1 MKYNLCL
8 IYETTANM
16 PDNAWM
22 GAYMKKK
29 LMIMGVCIIVLLLF
43 FAGNLFKRLSG
54 RDTSDGSVILRDG
67 DMITVNETFDLLKFL
82 GIDTNGISEIL
93 GLPKEYSE
101 NKSKLKEVNTED
113 NIKYLKFGQCL
124 SLLKLAASELGLETD
139 AIIHNLSFDLKSG
152 PTNKAVLTVEFLNL
166 YECILAELPEGTS
179 PISEKKLF
187 ILGNP
192 NNPSLSEGG
201 EDKNTMVTDQ
211 GNYSYLSGKN
221 YEEFYEDGDLKI
233 ETADKTKSSQENSNK
248 KRKEKSSGELFADNV
263 FQLENYIDYS
273 VTALVSGSNLVYIKE
288 VLEEETLLSNV
299 WIAQGKGDSVSVFL
313 HNTYKDFSTKS
324 PLSKEVTGCIGDLTM
339 KDGKIVKISIKPDK
353 IEGKV
358 LVANKDFIEVQGYGK
373 LPLHK
378 NYKIYKIYDELSM
391 ELTNSIL
398 VGYEAIDFIVA
409 KGEIVAALITEPIKA
424 QNIRVLLKTNKFSS
438 IFHDEIVLSGTRD
451 FTVTIG
457 EKEVSYK
464 AGSELTF
471 KKDDEVLKN
480 NRIFIQPKSENG
492 KIQLLSLERS
502 GGKPA
507 YRGSIEISAR
517 EEGMVVVNELPLE
530 EYLYAVLPSEMP
542 TNYGLEA
549 LKVQAICARSY
560 AYNQLLANSYGQYG
574 AHVDDSISYQ
584 VYNNIPENDNTILA
598 VKDTYGKVIE
608 YGGSVITAYYFSTS
622 SGHTASIEEVWGSE
636 KSEYLVG
643 KIQNKYDVKD
653 GKVITASTV
662 KENEPDFSTEET
674 FRNFILDPKEATYD
688 SEFPWYR
695 WKTTISLSNLQK
707 SIEKSLESRYKA
719 NPDLIQ
725 TLTDKDG
732 GKEVFESIPVSTI
745 GELKDIKV
753 YKREK
758 SGILSEILLLGS
770 KATLKVS
777 TEYNIRTLLA
787 PLYDEII
794 RQDDSTTSGLTM
806 LPSAFFVM
814 DKDGQEITFYGGGYG
829 HGVGM
834 SQNGVK
840 AMADAGISYEEILKH
855 YYTGVGLGFIY

>member
-1 MKYNLCL
+1 
-8 IYETTANM
+8 M
-16 PDNAWM
+16 PGNAWM

-29 LMIMGVCIIVLLLF
+29 LMIMGICIVVLLLF
-43 FAGNLFKRLSG
+43 FAGNLFKRLFGS
-54 RDTSDGSVILRDG
+54 DTSDGSVILRDG
-67 DMITVNETFDLLKFL
+67 DMITANETFDLLKFL
-82 GIDTNGISEIL
+82 GIDTNAVSEIL
-93 GLPKEYSE
+93 GLPKDYSE
-101 NKSKLKEVNTED
+101 NKSDQKKD
-113 NIKYLKFGQCL
+113 NKDDSIKYLKFGQCL
-124 SLLKLAASELGLETD
+124 SLLKLAASELGLETGT
-139 AIIHNLSFDLKSG
+139 IIHNLSFDLQSQ
-152 PTNKAVLTVEFLNL
+152 PTNKAVLTEEFLNL
-166 YECILAELPEGTS
+166 YECILTELPEGTS
-179 PISEKKLF
+179 PITEKKLF

-192 NNPSLSEGG
+192 NNPSLSEGA
-201 EDKNTMVTDQ
+201 EDKTTMVTDQ
-211 GNYSYLSGKN
+211 GNYSFISGKS
-221 YEEFYEDGDLKI
+221 YEEFYSDGTLNIATEDKKKLGLEDSK
-233 ETADKTKSSQENSNK
+233 K
-248 KRKEKSSGELFADNV
+248 KRRERSSDELFADNE
-263 FQLENYIDYS
+263 FQLEKYIDYP
-273 VTALVSGSNLVYIKE
+273 VTALVRGSELVYIKE
-288 VLEEETLLSNV
+288 VLGEETLLSNV
-299 WIAQGKGDSVSVFL
+299 WITQGKGDSVSVFL
-313 HNTYKDFSTKS
+313 HNVYKDFSTKS
-324 PLSKEVTGCIGDLTM
+324 PLSKEVSGCIGDLTM
-339 KDGKIVKISIKPDK
+339 KDGKIIKMSIKPDK

-398 VGYEAIDFIVA
+398 VGYEATDFIVA

-424 QNIRVLLKTNKFSS
+424 QNIRVLLKTNKFAG
-438 IFHDEIVLSGTRD
+438 IFHDEIVLSGTKD

-480 NRIFIQPKSENG
+480 NRIFIRPKSENG
-492 KIQLLSLERS
+492 KIKLLSLERS
-502 GGKPA
+502 GGKPS
-507 YRGSIEISAR
+507 YRGSIEISAG
-517 EEGMVVVNELPLE
+517 EEGIIIINELPLE

-574 AHVDDSISYQ
+574 AHVDDSVSYQ
-584 VYNNIPENDNTILA
+584 VYNNIAENDNTILA

-622 SGHTASIEEVWGSE
+622 SGHTASIEEVWRTGG

-643 KIQNKYDVKD
+643 KLQSKYDVKD
-653 GKVITASTV
+653 GKVIAASTV

-674 FRNFILDPKEATYD
+674 FRNFILDPKEDTYD

-695 WKTTISLSNLQK
+695 WKVTMSLSNLQK
-707 SIEKSLESRYKA
+707 SIEKSLESRYNA
-719 NPDLIQ
+719 NSELIQ
-725 TLTDKDG
+725 TLVDKDG
-732 GKEVFESIPVSTI
+732 GNQVFESIPVSTI

-758 SGILSEILLLGS
+758 SGVLSEVLLIGS
-770 KATLKVS
+770 KTTVKVS

-787 PLYDEII
+787 PLYDEIS

-814 DKDGQEITFYGGGYG
+814 DKNGQEITFYGGGYG

-840 AMADAGISYEEILKH
+840 AMADAGISYEDILKH
-855 YYTGVGLGFIY
+855 YYTGAGLGFIY

>member
-1 MKYNLCL
+1 
-8 IYETTANM
+8 M

-43 FAGNLFKRLSG
+43 FAGNLFKRLLRS
-54 RDTSDGSVILRDG
+54 DTSDGSVILRDG

-82 GIDTNGISEIL
+82 GIDTNATSEIL
-93 GLPKEYSE
+93 GLPKDYSE
-101 NKSKLKEVNTED
+101 NKSKQKKENTD
-113 NIKYLKFGQCL
+113 DSIKYLKFGQCL
-124 SLLKLAASELGLETD
+124 SLLKLAASELGLDTD
-139 AIIHNLSFDLKSG
+139 AIIHNLSFDLQSG

-166 YECILAELPEGTS
+166 YESILGELPEGTS
-179 PISEKKLF
+179 PITEKKLF

-192 NNPSLSEGG
+192 NNPSLSEGEG
-201 EDKNTMVTDQ
+201 DKTTMVTDQ
-211 GNYSYLSGKN
+211 GNYSFLLGKS
-221 YEEFYEDGDLKI
+221 YEEFYEDGALNIAEK
-233 ETADKTKSSQENSNK
+233 QEDSKK
-248 KRKEKSSGELFADNV
+248 KRKEKSSDELFADNE
-263 FQLENYIDYS
+263 FQLEKYIDYS
-273 VTALVSGSNLVYIKE
+273 VSALVSGTNLVYIKK
-288 VLEEETLLSNV
+288 VLDEETLLSNV
-299 WIAQGKGDSVSVFL
+299 WITKGKGGNVSVFL
-313 HNTYKDFSTKS
+313 HNTYKEFSTKS
-324 PLSKEVTGCIGDLTM
+324 SLSQEVTGCIGDLTM
-339 KDGKIVKISIKPDK
+339 KDGKITKISIKPDK

-398 VGYEAIDFIVA
+398 VGYEATDFIVA

-424 QNIRVLLKTNKFSS
+424 QNIRVLIKTNKFAGV
-438 IFHDEIVLSGTRD
+438 FHNEIVLSGTKD

-480 NRIFIQPKSENG
+480 NRIFIRPKSENG
-492 KIQLLSLERS
+492 KIQLVSLERS

-517 EEGMVVVNELPLE
+517 EEGMIVINELPLE

-542 TNYGLEA
+542 TYYGLEA
-549 LKVQAICARSY
+549 LKAQAICARSY

-584 VYNNIPENDNTILA
+584 VYNNIAENDSTILA

-622 SGHTASIEEVWGSE
+622 SGHTASIEEVWGNE

-643 KIQNKYDVKD
+643 KLQNKYDIKD
-653 GKVITASTV
+653 GKVITTSTV

-707 SIEKSLESRYKA
+707 SIEKSIESRYNA
-719 NPDLIQ
+719 NPELIQ
-725 TLTDKDG
+725 TLVDKDG
-732 GKEVFESIPVSTI
+732 GKQVFESIPVSTI

-758 SGILSEILLLGS
+758 SGILSEILLIGS

-787 PLYDEII
+787 PLYDEIT

-840 AMADAGISYEEILKH
+840 AMADAGITYEDILKH